1 MRDSIDERVDRL
13 HRDFPGLD
21 PVVQAIT
28 GRMLLIAR
36 ELDRRAQ
43 AGLDQYGLELWEYK
57 TLMDLRRRGEPYA
70 ATPTE
75 LATSLRMSPAAMTK
89 RLDAL
94 ERAGYVRRAMDPHDR
109 RRVVV
114 TLTAEG
120 RQAYEGSIGA
130 QSSSE
135 EELLATLTPTQ
146 RGQLASTL
154 RKLVLALEQP

>member
-1 MRDSIDERVDRL
+1 MRDSVDERVERL
-13 HRDFPGLD
+13 HRDFPELD
-21 PVVQAIT
+21 PVVQAIA
-28 GRMLLIAR
+28 GRMLLLAR

-43 AGLDQYGLELWEYK
+43 AGLDAYGLELWEYK

-94 ERAGYVRRAMDPHDR
+94 ERAGYVHREMDPRDR

-114 TLTAEG
+114 TLTAKG
-120 RQAYEGSIGA
+120 RQAYEGSIGS
-130 QSSSE
+130 QSAAE
-135 EELLATLTPTQ
+135 EELLATLTPAQ
-146 RGQLASTL
+146 RRQLAGML
-154 RKLVLALEQP
+154 RKLVLALER

>member
-1 MRDSIDERVDRL
+1 MRDSVDERVERL
-13 HRDFPGLD
+13 HRDFPELD
-21 PVVQAIT
+21 PVVQAIA

-70 ATPTE
+70 ATPPE
-75 LATSLRMSPAAMTK
+75 LATSLRMSPAAMTQ

-94 ERAGYVRRAMDPHDR
+94 ERAGYVHREMDPRDR

-130 QSSSE
+130 QSTAE
-135 EELLATLTPTQ
+135 EELLATLTPAQ
-146 RGQLASTL
+146 RQHLAGML
-154 RKLVLALEQP
+154 RKLVLALERE